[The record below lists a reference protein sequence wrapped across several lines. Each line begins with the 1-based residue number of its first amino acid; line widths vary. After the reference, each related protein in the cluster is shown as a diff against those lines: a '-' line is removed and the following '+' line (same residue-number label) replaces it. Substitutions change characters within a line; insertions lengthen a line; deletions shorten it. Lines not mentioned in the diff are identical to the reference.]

1 MSGCGSIAIATG
13 LNSKSK
19 ADNGGAIVCVYR
31 DCNGDLMHIKASK
44 VGENGIKANTWYTLD
59 VNGEFIE
66 VESDE

>member
-1 MSGCGSIAIATG
+1 MRLQSR
-13 LNSKSK
+13 
-19 ADNGGAIVCVYR
+19 NG
-31 DCNGDLMHIKASK
+31 NLMHIKASK